1 MKANYFSFFTK
12 FNCVALLLAL
22 WFSSNTTNAQITT
35 TIYPTNSSMN
45 TGYVRSIGTKY
56 SDNMQ
61 VSSSTTYGRGW
72 AKFPLSSIP
81 AGATVNAVTIQFYT
95 FGGSVSSG
103 LNTIRGFTGDPVS
116 MTGTTLY
123 NTIGAGT
130 SYNSST
136 WTIGT
141 TTTPSLNSRVLAGA
155 ETFLQ
160 GQIGTGFVNFGFVRS
175 SSSLH
180 SIYGFSNA
188 TYRVRLLVTYTNPT
202 CAGTPAAGTA
212 NVNGNTSIQVCD
224 NSSFSLNC
232 TGQATG
238 TGITSNWQIGTS
250 AGGPF
255 SDISGASAATFSTST
270 TATRYYRYRVTCSSS
285 GLSSYSNVLTVTY
298 STISNPT
305 VSNQTISCGQTAT
318 LTASGA
324 PIGGDYMWY
333 SDATGTTQVGT
344 GATFTTPI
352 LTVTTTYY
360 VRSKLGLCNSAL
372 VPVTVTVNITVA
384 SPTASGQT
392 ISCNQT
398 ATLTASGAPTGGSY
412 TWYSNS
418 TGTIQVGA
426 GSSFTTPVLTSS
438 ITYYVAANSTSST
451 FNFTSPTVS
460 STSNPGT
467 TTTYTV
473 PSTSQ
478 PTGNATITVS
488 ARGDFDFPGSGEFL
502 DVYGENS
509 TYLGQI
515 SGPTNCSWYTGTY
528 TVPLATLTNWV
539 SNGSIT
545 LTFTPGTG
553 VNTNQCNANAYEVY
567 FTISYTQ
574 GNGCASAL
582 VPVTVT
588 VNTASS
594 PLVSNTTINCNQTA
608 TLTASSNST
617 LTWYSNST
625 GTTQV
630 GTGTSFTTPA
640 LTATTTYYVKAG
652 SGACASALVP
662 VTVTVSTASTPIVSN
677 TTINCGQTATM
688 TASSNSTLIWYSN
701 STGTTQV
708 GTGTSFTTPAL
719 TATTIYYVQAGS
731 GGCASSLVPVT
742 ITVNTTLASPT
753 ASGQTISCNQTA
765 TLTASGAPSGGSYT
779 WYSNSTGT
787 TQVGAG
793 STFTTPVL
801 TSSTTYYVAANSTSS
816 TFNFTSPT
824 VNSTSNPSTTTT
836 YTVPST
842 PQPSGN
848 ATITVSAMGDFD
860 VPGSGEFLDV
870 YGENSTYLGQI
881 SGPTNCSW
889 YTGTYTV
896 PLATLTNWVS
906 NGSITLTF
914 TPGTGVNTNQCNAN
928 AYEVYFTISYTQGN
942 GCASALV
949 PVTVTVNTASSP
961 LVSNTTINCNQ
972 TATLT
977 ASSNS
982 TLTWYSDATGTTQ
995 VGTGTSFTTPVL
1007 SATTTYY
1014 VKAGSGACASALVPV
1029 TVTVNTASS
1038 PIVSNTTINCNQT
1051 TTLTASSNS
1060 TLTWYSNSTG
1070 TTQVGTGTSFTTPA
1084 LTATTIYYVQA
1095 GSGGC
1100 ASSLV
1105 PATATVNLPA
1115 GPTVTGTTLICGS
1128 GSTTLTA
1135 SGSGNPIQWY
1145 SDAAATNLLGT
1156 GTTYTTPNLSAST
1169 TYYARESA
1177 SAVQSF
1183 TYTSPVTATY
1193 TTGGAV
1199 SITVPSTPTGASG
1212 NGTLTVYL
1220 IGDLDGSTENVT
1232 ISSETGSIATGV
1244 YTGTQCSATYWSNTY
1259 SLTAANIN
1267 SWASNG
1273 TINFNFQSSAGV
1285 NNICTAGAAF
1295 QVYVVLTY
1303 NYVISSCNSSLTPV
1317 TVTINQPSIN
1327 PSSITGS
1334 SSICLGA
1341 NTTLTSVGG
1350 SLGVSANYQWGT
1362 GSVVGTNPISG
1373 ATSSTL
1379 SASPSS
1385 STNYWVQIV
1394 NGTGPCSITTA
1405 GLSTTITVN
1414 TPTLASNPTA
1424 GSAVWRGASSTD
1436 WTTASNWYAYDGT
1449 DYSVATN
1456 LPGTSSNVIIPANQ
1470 GCVTQQPSV
1479 GISGTV
1485 NANNLTVE
1493 TGATLTMGTSSVLNV
1508 AGNFTING
1516 TGTFNPS
1523 TGTVNFTGG
1532 NGVAQF
1538 VTNGTQAFNNVTVSG
1553 FGTVQMT
1560 GNTTINGNFL
1570 NTDGTLDM
1578 NNFNLTVGG
1587 NYANYNSSSGL
1598 LPGTGTII
1606 FNKASGTQTVEQYPL
1621 DFGNIQHSG
1630 AGTLQL
1636 ISNLSTTGDII
1647 NSAGTIDGNDKIITV
1662 RNNFTNTANFTP
1674 GTQGIGEI
1682 YFENV
1687 GGSQTLTPGT
1697 SVFHKFA
1704 HTGTGT
1710 LNLSGIVEV
1719 KGDVVIDAPISAGT
1733 STLKLSGT
1741 GNQIMS
1747 GTQSVI
1753 ALKDMTVAKTAGTVT
1768 LSKPVRVD
1776 GALTM
1781 TQGNIITSATSTL
1794 EIGSSTSALGSVN
1807 WASGNVVGPMRRW
1820 FAGATNSTAAS
1831 GMFPV
1836 GLSTVNR
1843 YAQVN
1848 FTQAPGSGGYI
1859 DMEYKAGQPANAAN
1873 WTYLTTPDGQ
1883 LIQTFEDEGYWD
1895 ITPYDAAGNAYPSG
1909 LNTSAFTMKLRA
1921 NGLTAVNDITI
1932 TRIIRSPGPL
1942 HTTWE
1947 PAGFHLATTG
1957 TSSDFAIESNT
1968 ITGFSW
1974 FNIGS
1979 PNNNALPV
1987 ELLNFN
1993 GTCNEGM
2000 VNLVWQTASEF
2011 NSSHF
2016 DVEKSTDGET
2026 WRVLIIVPSAGT
2038 SNELLT
2044 YQAMDNSGTNGSN
2057 YYRLRQV
2064 DNDGKEKL
2072 YDPINVSCVET
2083 TAGYFTSYPN
2093 PSGNEFQVVVNNKE
2107 ILGACTLNIVDA
2119 QGKVIDQRSIE
2130 VKDGINMFVI
2140 TETLNPGIYF
2150 LNITSGTK
2158 TTHVIKHAV
2167 K

>member
-1 MKANYFSFFTK
+1 MKTNYFSFFTK
-12 FNCVALLLAL
+12 LNRVALLLAL

-45 TGYVRSIGTKY
+45 TGYVTSGGVKY
-56 SDNMQ
+56 SDDMQ
-61 VSSSTTYGRGW
+61 VSTSTTYGRGW
-72 AKFPLSSIP
+72 AKFPLTSIP
-81 AGATVNAVTIQFYT
+81 TGSTVTAATIEFYT
-95 FGGSVSSG
+95 YGGSVSSG
-103 LNTIRGFTGDPVS
+103 VNSITGFTGDPVS
-116 MTGTTLY
+116 MTGSTLY
-123 NTIGAGT
+123 STIGSGT

-141 TTTPSLNSRVLAGA
+141 TTTPSLNSRALSGA
-155 ETFLQ
+155 ASFVQ
-160 GQIGTGFVNFGFVRS
+160 GQIGTGYVNFGFIRGS
-175 SSSLH
+175 TNLH
-180 SIYGFSNA
+180 SVYGFSNT
-188 TYRVRLLVTYTNPT
+188 TYRVRLIVTYTLPA
-202 CAGTPAAGTA
+202 CSGTPAAGTA

-232 TGQATG
+232 TGQATS
-238 TGITSNWQIGTS
+238 TGITANWQIGTS
-250 AGGPF
+250 AAGPF
-255 SDISGASAATFSTST
+255 SDISGASAATFSAST
-270 TATRYYRYRVTCSSS
+270 TATRYYRYRVTCSNS
-285 GLSSYSNVLTVTY
+285 GLSSYTNVLTVTY
-298 STISNPT
+298 SPLSNPT

-333 SDATGTTQVGT
+333 SNATGTTQVGT

-398 ATLTASGAPTGGSY
+398 ATLTASGAPSGGSY

-418 TGTIQVGA
+418 TGTNQVGA

-438 ITYYVAANSTSST
+438 TTYYVAANSTSST

-473 PSTSQ
+473 PSTPQ

-488 ARGDFDFPGSGEFL
+488 ARGDFDIPTSQEFL

-515 SGPTNCSWYTGTY
+515 SGSTNCNWYTGTY

-553 VNTNQCNANAYEVY
+553 VNTNQCNTNAYEVY
-567 FTISYTQ
+567 FTISYTT
-574 GNGCASAL
+574 GSGCSSAL

-588 VNTASS
+588 VNSASTPS
-594 PLVSNTTINCNQTA
+594 VTNATVICNQTA
-608 TLTASSNST
+608 TLTASSNSPI
-617 LTWYSNST
+617 TWYSNST

-630 GTGTSFTTPA
+630 GTGTTFTTSA
-640 LTATTTYYVKAG
+640 LTATTTYYVRAG
-652 SGACASALVP
+652 SGA
-662 VTVTVSTASTPIVSN
+662 
-677 TTINCGQTATM
+677 
-688 TASSNSTLIWYSN
+688 
-701 STGTTQV
+701 
-708 GTGTSFTTPAL
+708 
-719 TATTIYYVQAGS
+719 
-731 GGCASSLVPVT
+731 CASSLVPVT
-742 ITVNTTLASPT
+742 
-753 ASGQTISCNQTA
+753 
-765 TLTASGAPSGGSYT
+765 
-779 WYSNSTGT
+779 
-787 TQVGAG
+787 
-793 STFTTPVL
+793 
-801 TSSTTYYVAANSTSS
+801 
-816 TFNFTSPT
+816 
-824 VNSTSNPSTTTT
+824 
-836 YTVPST
+836 
-842 PQPSGN
+842 
-848 ATITVSAMGDFD
+848 
-860 VPGSGEFLDV
+860 
-870 YGENSTYLGQI
+870 
-881 SGPTNCSW
+881 
-889 YTGTYTV
+889 
-896 PLATLTNWVS
+896 
-906 NGSITLTF
+906 
-914 TPGTGVNTNQCNAN
+914 
-928 AYEVYFTISYTQGN
+928 
-942 GCASALV
+942 
-949 PVTVTVNTASSP
+949 
-961 LVSNTTINCNQ
+961 
-972 TATLT
+972 
-977 ASSNS
+977 
-982 TLTWYSDATGTTQ
+982 
-995 VGTGTSFTTPVL
+995 
-1007 SATTTYY
+1007 
-1014 VKAGSGACASALVPV
+1014 
-1029 TVTVNTASS
+1029 
-1038 PIVSNTTINCNQT
+1038 
-1051 TTLTASSNS
+1051 
-1060 TLTWYSNSTG
+1060 
-1070 TTQVGTGTSFTTPA
+1070 
-1084 LTATTIYYVQA
+1084 
-1095 GSGGC
+1095 
-1100 ASSLV
+1100 
-1105 PATATVNLPA
+1105 ATVNLAA

-1135 SGSGNPIQWY
+1135 TGSGNPIQWY
-1145 SDAAATNLLGT
+1145 SDAGATNLLGT
-1156 GTTYTTPNLSAST
+1156 GTTYTTPNLSANT
-1169 TYYARESA
+1169 TYHVRESA
-1177 SAVQSF
+1177 SAQTF

-1220 IGDLDGSTENVT
+1220 IGDLDQTIETVD
-1232 ISSETGSIATGV
+1232 ISSESGIVANGV
-1244 YTGTQCSATYWSNTY
+1244 YTGVQCSGTYWSNTY

-1273 TINFNFQSSAGV
+1273 TINFNFQSNANV
-1285 NNICTAGAAF
+1285 NNICTASAAF

-1303 NYVISSCNSSLTPV
+1303 NYIISPCNSSLTPV
-1317 TVTINQPSIN
+1317 TVTVSPTSVAGTASLNQTICSGATATLTLTGQTGTIQWQQSANGTSGWSNVTTGTGATTTSYTSAALSATTYYRAVVTSGVCSSVNSNVITVTVNPTSVAGTAGSDQTICYNQTASLTLTGQTGTIQWQQSANGTSGWSNVTTGAGGTTANYTSAALSATTYYRAVVTSGVCSSVNSNVVTVTVNQPSVN

-1334 SSICLGA
+1334 LSICLGA
-1341 NTTLTSVGG
+1341 STTLTAVGG
-1350 SLGVSANYQWGT
+1350 SIGVGANYQWGT

-1682 YFENV
+1682 YFEKV
-1687 GGSQTLTPGT
+1687 GGTQTLTPGNA
-1697 SVFHKFA
+1697 VFQKLA

-1710 LNLSGIVEV
+1710 LNLTGTIEV

-1733 STLKLSGT
+1733 SILKLSGT
-1741 GNQIMS
+1741 GNQTMS
-1747 GTQSVI
+1747 GAQSVI
-1753 ALKDMTVAKTAGTVT
+1753 ELKDMTVAKTAGTVT

-1781 TQGNIITSATSTL
+1781 TQGNIITSATNKL
-1794 EIGSSTSALGSVN
+1794 EIGSSTSASGSVN

-1859 DMEYKAGQPANAAN
+1859 DMEYKAGQPANVAN

-2093 PSGNEFQVVVNNKE
+2093 PSGNEFQVVINNKE